1 MTLLEAQLSAWL
13 AEFFWPLMRIGA
25 IFTAAPIFSARQLPV
40 RYRVVLV
47 LLITYIA
54 APLLPPMPQVQA
66 ISPEAAVILVQQLA
80 IGLMMGFG
88 LQLVMGTVVFGGQ
101 LMAFK
106 MGMGFASMV
115 DPVNGMQT
123 PVVSQIFLLTAT
135 LIFLVT
141 NSHLLLITLVVDSFQ
156 SLPVGA
162 PLESLH
168 FWNLAA
174 WGGRVFAIGLL
185 MSLPVMGSL
194 MLVNFAMAILA
205 RAAPQFNL
213 FAVGLPVTIIMGFVI
228 IWVSLPSVLQLFVE
242 MLEEAFSLIGS
253 FVGLVR

>member
-1 MTLLEAQLSAWL
+1 MTLLETQLSAWL

-25 IFTAAPIFSARQLPV
+25 IFTAAPIFSARQLPI

-47 LLITYIA
+47 LLITYVA

-66 ISPEAAVILVQQLA
+66 VSPEAAVILAQQLG
-80 IGLMMGFG
+80 IGLMMGFS

-101 LMAFK
+101 LMAYK

-135 LIFLVT
+135 LLFLVT
-141 NSHLLLITLVVDSFQ
+141 NSHLLLIKLVVDSFQ

-168 FWNLAA
+168 FWNLAT
-174 WGGRVFAIGLL
+174 WGGRTFAVGLL